1 MNLEFPLF
9 SHIFLSL
16 VILGDSDEQEGTFD
30 HLRPIISLKLKV
42 VGERAEKCWVS
53 GSFFSKEAAWTVN
66 LANRFSYGKGSDLI
80 SWCDHVSAL
89 TIGSFC
95 EDFRFLA
102 DVNYYGEI
110 FFFLRYLEKK
120 LAHMSVVLGYVSL
133 LLCGFVALSVRMCI
147 ASANEVEG
155 TKSLCLRN
163 NEILASKHDIAALKV
178 KQTIL
183 VFDNFV
189 AFYSG

>member
-1 MNLEFPLF
+1 MNLEFSLF

-30 HLRPIISLKLKV
+30 HLRLIISLKLKV

-95 EDFRFLA
+95 EAALDSLPMLIIMPKYFSFCAILK
-102 DVNYYGEI
+102 
-110 FFFLRYLEKK
+110 KK

-133 LLCGFVALSVRMCI
+133 LLCGFVCSNVYCR
-147 ASANEVEG
+147 G
-155 TKSLCLRN
+155 QWGWR
-163 NEILASKHDIAALKV
+163 
-178 KQTIL
+178 
-183 VFDNFV
+183 
-189 AFYSG
+189 Y